1 MASKHYYLFG
11 IKVWSVIIEI
21 PETEE
26 VEEIEDDP
34 DGTNTTLSA
43 AITLSADDKP
53 AFGFTPWTP
62 MPWSDDWD
70 KQ

>member
-11 IKVWSVIIEI
+11 IKIWSVIIEI

-62 MPWSDDWD
+62 EPWGDYED
-70 KQ
+70 

>member
-1 MASKHYYLFG
+1 MPQKHYYLFG
-11 IKVWSVIIEI
+11 IRIWSVVITADEIEEVD
-21 PETEE
+21 ETEE
-26 VEEIEDDP
+26 TEA

-62 MPWSDDWD
+62 EPWADDWED
-70 KQ
+70 